1 MTHKPSSRLGIGFVV
16 GSILG
21 IAAGIF
27 LQSPKGK
34 KMTKDFVKKTQAI
47 RKKIMSELK
56 GVTNLTKEKYEE
68 IVDKVVSYYETTS
81 QVAKRE
87 LPEIKKCLM
96 DEWKTIEKELKAAG
110 K

>member
-1 MTHKPSSRLGIGFVV
+1 MATKPSSHLGIGLVA

-34 KMTKDFVKKTQAI
+34 KMTRDFVKKTQAM
-47 RKKIMSELK
+47 RKKIMNELK
-56 GVTNLTKEKYEE
+56 GVTNLTKEKYEK
-68 IVDKVVSYYETTS
+68 IVNHVVAYYETTS
-81 QVAKRE
+81 QVAKKE

-96 DEWKTIEKELKAAG
+96 NEWKTIEKEMKAAG